1 MSQQYYSQSSSIGI
15 LANVADHQERQYQE
29 YIEENETMAT
39 GMAMHLAR
47 NQQCEGFLGKEFAD
61 ECREKLKALASD
73 NISKRRQLTAYV
85 TAIKVV
91 IEQAT
96 EANTENQDPNS
107 NTSNEFKDQME
118 TEYARALQAIENDS
132 VEIAQE
138 PKYLKL
144 CKQLGEDQNQEEDDE
159 LAIVDNGVGDS
170 FNKLKCPLTMAL
182 MEDPVRSKV
191 CHHSYGRN
199 AIYQHL
205 RNTKH
210 TKCPV
215 PGCINNKMTMNEL
228 EDDTETKMRVR
239 RYKKRESASKK
250 MNKGFLDDEE
260 DEFE

>member
-15 LANVADHQERQYQE
+15 LANVADQQERHYQE
-29 YIEENETMAT
+29 YIEDNHTMAT
-39 GMAMHLAR
+39 GLAMRLAR
-47 NQQCEGFLGKEFAD
+47 NQQCEGFLGEEFSE

-73 NISKRRQLTAYV
+73 NISKQRQLTAYV
-85 TAIKVV
+85 TAIKAV

-96 EANTENQDPNS
+96 AADTENQDPNA
-107 NTSNEFKDQME
+107 NTSNEFKEQME
-118 TEYARALQAIENDS
+118 TEYSRALQTIENNS
-132 VEIAQE
+132 VEITQE
-138 PKYLKL
+138 PNYLKV

-159 LAIVDNGVGDS
+159 LAIVDNGVSDS
-170 FNKLKCPLTMAL
+170 VNKLKCPLTMTL
-182 MEDPVRSKV
+182 MEDPVMSKV
-191 CHHSYGRN
+191 CKHSYSRN
-199 AIYQHL
+199 AIFQHL
-205 RNTKH
+205 RNTRN

-228 EDDTETKMRVR
+228 EDDLETKMRVR